1 MCKISK
7 KNIFASLLAVSMIFT
22 MMSTTVVHAQSVKDG
37 SNEVTVTPNVGVSYV
52 SPEETIETRGTSRPS
67 KVWNIKS
74 KGQYDFEFSNIKSDT
89 EFYIVFE
96 GNGYSFSGHVK

>member
-1 MCKISK
+1 
-7 KNIFASLLAVSMIFT
+7 MIFT

-74 KGQYDFEFSNIKSDT
+74 KGAIRFLLVPLIIKSLYT
-89 EFYIVFE
+89 NYKFTGKIEL
-96 GNGYSFSGHVK
+96 

>member
-37 SNEVTVTPNVGVSYV
+37 SNEVTVTPNVGVLMFLQKKLLKQEVHQDLVRY
-52 SPEETIETRGTSRPS
+52 GTSRVKGNTILLVPLI
-67 KVWNIKS
+67 IKTCILIIS
-74 KGQYDFEFSNIKSDT
+74 LQEKRVIRFM
-89 EFYIVFE
+89 
-96 GNGYSFSGHVK
+96 

>member
-37 SNEVTVTPNVGVSYV
+37 SNEVTVTPKCWSFLCF
-52 SPEETIETRGTSRPS
+52 SRR
-67 KVWNIKS
+67 N
-74 KGQYDFEFSNIKSDT
+74 Y
-89 EFYIVFE
+89 
-96 GNGYSFSGHVK
+96 

>member
-52 SPEETIETRGTSRPS
+52 SPEETI
-67 KVWNIKS
+67 
-74 KGQYDFEFSNIKSDT
+74 
-89 EFYIVFE
+89 
-96 GNGYSFSGHVK
+96 